1 MLWRSEV
8 AGTEQPCTESGDG
21 DALLT
26 KGGFVNTL

>member
-8 AGTEQPCTESGDG
+8 AGTERSFTESGDW